1 METAPRRNKGAAV
14 LLALYVLAGLG
25 VGVGPFQAMA
35 AQWTGRAGLG
45 TFLVINAL
53 LPIVAVVFGL
63 LHGRPLVAGAG
74 GPLLAVGFVLGAM
87 LRAQPNPGLWTGSLI
102 LQASHPILIAAA
114 IGYAVLGVGAAAAR
128 MWIGGGWEMDRAPDA
143 VDR

>member
-1 METAPRRNKGAAV
+1 METAIRRNKGAAV
-14 LLALYVLAGLG
+14 MLALYVLAGLG

-45 TFLVINAL
+45 TFMVINAL
-53 LPIVAVVFGL
+53 LPVVAVVFGL
-63 LHGRPLVAGAG
+63 LHGRPWVSGAG
-74 GPLLAVGFVLGAM
+74 GPLLAVGFVVGSM
-87 LRAQPNPGLWTGSLI
+87 LRAQPNPGLWTGRLI

-114 IGYAVLGVGAAAAR
+114 VGYAVLGIGAAAAR
-128 MWIGGGWEMDRAPDA
+128 MWIGGGLALDRTAEV